1 MAEGKDKH
9 ECNKKLIDEG
19 NKKKEQ
25 ESKIF
30 LKKRI
35 IRRISQLSEWNV
47 WWIEGTVRQ
56 GESREWQATQR
67 DFKLKTSREFS
78 ETVKGAS

>member
-47 WWIEGTVRQ
+47 
-56 GESREWQATQR
+56 
-67 DFKLKTSREFS
+67 
-78 ETVKGAS
+78 